1 MGKKATKKE
10 VQDRV
15 DYVVRLMA
23 AGMRSSDIIQN
34 SSVKSWGVTD
44 RQAWKYIDKALKY
57 FKDKANIDR
66 DGELGKILEQYE
78 FLFIQALK
86 AEDYRLCVT
95 ILDKR
100 GELIGLKR
108 ISVDV
113 GGEIGIKIK
122 APEGLN
128 KDDMV

>member
-1 MGKKATKKE
+1 MAKKATKKE
-10 VQDRV
+10 IQDRV
-15 DYVVRLMA
+15 DYIIKLMA
-23 AGMRSSDIIQN
+23 AGVRSSDILEN
-34 SSVKSWGVTD
+34 SRVKSWEKSDSTIWV
-44 RQAWKYIDKALKY
+44 YIDKALKY
-57 FKDKANIDR
+57 FKDKAKIDR